1 MLGERVAAYL
11 EDLTGPKLTNGK
23 WKIVS
28 LRVMPD
34 HDYLLIKHHPIPLA
48 SVDAMSAETVQRYI
62 DTQRERPRRRRRG
75 GS

>member
-1 MLGERVAAYL
+1 M
-11 EDLTGPKLTNGK
+11 
-23 WKIVS
+23 S